1 MFRKKILIPLAAAG
15 WNLNG
20 VHYALALAERIE
32 ARIYILQQRTAAQPQ
47 NPRPSWLEAALKEL
61 IGGARQAGLEV
72 SHHITDNGLA
82 AEIVALVRLE
92 GIDVLI
98 LNADDEICQSLLLQI
113 KPLVASQ
120 IIEVRGKNHI
130 SYL

>member
-1 MFRKKILIPLAAAG
+1 MISL
-15 WNLNG
+15 
-20 VHYALALAERIE
+20 
-32 ARIYILQQRTAAQPQ
+32 PQ
-47 NPRPSWLEAALKEL
+47 GR
-61 IGGARQAGLEV
+61 
-72 SHHITDNGLA
+72 LA